1 MTIDISKFDHWIEAW
16 KYFYDIELQQVPLDP
31 NAVLISSV
39 NEKGV
44 PNARVVLVKDVGD
57 DGFVFYTNYESQK
70 GKELFHN
77 SHGHLTW
84 YSRLQGVSIRAQ
96 GKIEK
101 VDPTI
106 SDQYFSTRDRNAQI
120 SANISKQSQEV
131 ESRLVL
137 DNEFKEFEK
146 KFEGKDI
153 PRPSHW
159 GGICLIPSKVEIW
172 KSRDDYL
179 TRLHDRIVFSI
190 DNGVLSKKRLYP

>member
-1 MTIDISKFDHWIEAW
+1 MKNCYTQDEVNIVPKYSEIESRRGIDLRTKFTKNTYLDIPIVSAPMDNITESDMAFGMMSMGGVGVIHR
-16 KYFYDIELQQVPLDP
+16 FMDIE
-31 NAVLISSV
+31 
-39 NEKGV
+39 
-44 PNARVVLVKDVGD
+44 R
-57 DGFVFYTNYESQK
+57 
-70 GKELFHN
+70 
-77 SHGHLTW
+77 
-84 YSRLQGVSIRAQ
+84 
-96 GKIEK
+96 
-101 VDPTI
+101 
-106 SDQYFSTRDRNAQI
+106 
-120 SANISKQSQEV
+120 QSQEV

-190 DNGVLSKKRLYP
+190 DNVVLTKKRLYP